1 MHSPFVCAAAQRSF
15 QTSQRWPPDCAG
27 SKLSAQQFQYR
38 NLKCLR
44 YNPAS
49 ESKIWPAVI
58 HSREKRG
65 RCAFRPL
72 TIFEG
77 HAHPLVVSEQQ
88 PASLAQ
94 LRTLMT
100 ETTPDRQLVTRLLKE
115 WGGGK
120 KAALDELMPLVY
132 QQLHKL
138 ASICLSSERPDHTLR
153 ATALVHEAYIRL
165 VDADVAWQ
173 DRVHFFAVS
182 SRLLRRI
189 LVDHAR
195 AHRRQKRGGGAETIS
210 FDESLMIGPQTA
222 GEIVALDEALQ
233 RLAAHDR
240 RKSDIIE
247 LLSFG
252 GLTYDETA
260 AALEISPATVDREL
274 RMAKAWLRRELT
286 QDSPSA

>member
-1 MHSPFVCAAAQRSF
+1 
-15 QTSQRWPPDCAG
+15 
-27 SKLSAQQFQYR
+27 
-38 NLKCLR
+38 
-44 YNPAS
+44 
-49 ESKIWPAVI
+49 
-58 HSREKRG
+58 
-65 RCAFRPL
+65 
-72 TIFEG
+72 
-77 HAHPLVVSEQQ
+77 
-88 PASLAQ
+88 
-94 LRTLMT
+94 MT